1 MSRVFIL
8 IVIFFAAC
16 TTERMT
22 TIEQLMEDL
31 SAAENASQR
40 EQHIEHFMEQV
51 RRTGTPL
58 IENDTTVIYLYQG
71 ANKRVRI
78 LGDITQWADNIE
90 MENIP
95 RTDLYYYRGIHP
107 AEARLEY
114 QLIIDDDPP
123 IADPLCPYKVLNGL
137 GSHSELAMPGY
148 TYHPALESVRD
159 GTTGDYARVTQHLLS
174 SGIMGYATDIY
185 VYTPPEYDSLNT
197 HHPAIYVLDGQD
209 YIEYAHAPAVL
220 DHLIESGELEPVI
233 AVFIAPPNRHAMAIP
248 NRSTEYGMNPDYARF
263 MADEVVPFVEKHY
276 RSLAL
281 PSARLVAGPSYA
293 GLASAYIAL
302 HHSNVF
308 GLAYSQSGYFSFRS
322 NALVEAYR
330 HAPRKPI
337 RLYVDIGLY
346 EQMVGLGWLPDD
358 AINFLKANRQ
368 FKEVLT
374 EKGYDFI
381 YQEYPEGHTW
391 GNWRAH
397 LIDALSH
404 FFPADIQSEQ
414 TP

>member
-1 MSRVFIL
+1 MCRVFL
-8 IVIFFAAC
+8 LFTIFLAAC

-22 TIEQLMEDL
+22 DIEQLKKDL
-31 SAAENASQR
+31 SAAENPSQR
-40 EQHIEHFMEQV
+40 EQQIENFMKQV
-51 RRTGTPL
+51 RHTGTPL

-71 ANKRVRI
+71 PNMRVRI
-78 LGDITQWADNIE
+78 LGDITQWADAIE
-90 MENIP
+90 MENVIG
-95 RTDLYYYRGIHP
+95 TDLFYYRGVHP

-114 QLIIDDDPP
+114 QLIVDDDPP
-123 IADPLCPYKVLNGL
+123 MADPLCPYAVLNGL

-148 TYHPALESVRD
+148 TYHSVLNTVRD
-159 GTTGDYARVTQHLLS
+159 GVPGDYERVTRHLLPI
-174 SGIMGYATDIY
+174 GIMGYATEIY
-185 VYTPPEYDSLNT
+185 VYTPPEYDSVNT
-197 HHPAIYVLDGQD
+197 HNPTIYVLDGQD

-220 DHLIESGELEPVI
+220 DHLIKSGEIEPVI
-233 AVFIAPPNRHAMAIP
+233 AVFIAPPNRHLMGIP

-263 MADEVVPFVEKHY
+263 MADELVPFVEKHY

-302 HHSNVF
+302 RHSDVF
-308 GLAYSQSGYFSFRS
+308 GLGYSQSGYLSFGS
-322 NALVEAYR
+322 NALIEAYR
-330 HAPRKPI
+330 QAPPKPI

-346 EQMVGLGWLPDD
+346 EEMVGKGWLPDD
-358 AINFLKANRQ
+358 AINFLRANRQ

-374 EKGYDFI
+374 EKSYDFV
-381 YQEYPEGHTW
+381 YREYPEGHTW

-404 FFPADIQSEQ
+404 FFPADVQSEQ